1 MRNSGGILTND
12 VHEFRIP
19 PFFCICRN
27 LSRNHIQEKGA
38 RMRTLK
44 VLAILLTVM
53 LSACSQPAETPQTQA
68 VAIEN
73 DYIRLM
79 DDLTALMSANDP
91 DPAKTLENIRKYVT
105 DSREVASGM
114 LNKLNQE
121 FLNMTPEERE
131 TWRRS
136 AKPRTEAA
144 LERYAN
150 AQMLLHQRL
159 NDAQKWEL
167 GEILGLLR

>member
-1 MRNSGGILTND
+1 MRIL
-12 VHEFRIP
+12 
-19 PFFCICRN
+19 
-27 LSRNHIQEKGA
+27 
-38 RMRTLK
+38 M
-44 VLAILLTVM
+44 VLAIVLAVM
-53 LSACSQPAETPQTQA
+53 LSACSHSAETPQTQVA
-68 VAIEN
+68 AIEN

-79 DDLTALMSANDP
+79 DDLTALMSANNQDS
-91 DPAKTLENIRKYVT
+91 AQVLENIRKYVT
-105 DSREVASGM
+105 DSKSAASGM

-131 TWRRS
+131 IWRRS

>member
-1 MRNSGGILTND
+1 MSVND
-12 VHEFRIP
+12 
-19 PFFCICRN
+19 
-27 LSRNHIQEKGA
+27 S
-38 RMRTLK
+38 
-44 VLAILLTVM
+44 
-53 LSACSQPAETPQTQA
+53 
-68 VAIEN
+68 
-73 DYIRLM
+73 
-79 DDLTALMSANDP
+79 

-105 DSREVASGM
+105 DSREAASGM
-114 LNKLNQE
+114 LNKFNQE